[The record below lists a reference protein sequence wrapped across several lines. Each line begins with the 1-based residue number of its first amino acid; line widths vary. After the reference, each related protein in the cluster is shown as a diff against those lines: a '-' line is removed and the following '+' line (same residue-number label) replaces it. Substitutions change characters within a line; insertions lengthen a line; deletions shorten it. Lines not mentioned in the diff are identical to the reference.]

1 MFVITSDVA
10 GAEVT
15 RSHLPRGLHSALR
28 LEHATQQ
35 VRKILR
41 KNIREKKIL
50 FQLAVKR
57 EERGAGEGG
66 AGGGEGQHA
75 QEVHQHGSDTERGGQ
90 DPA

>member
-1 MFVITSDVA
+1 MEPQRFIRHISSLQSLLSVFVITSDVA

-41 KNIREKKIL
+41 KNMRVKK
-50 FQLAVKR
+50 
-57 EERGAGEGG
+57 
-66 AGGGEGQHA
+66 
-75 QEVHQHGSDTERGGQ
+75 
-90 DPA
+90 